1 METSPNVMH
10 VKSCDVVHYRLWG
23 GQAYGK
29 HARRVTKVKLA
40 ESRWKPWTAEG
51 ESPVCESYDS
61 LRLYP
66 SSTGYV
72 KAGVNLGGP
81 SPKAKYSSVTDSE
94 KVVRMKG
101 EKNRSE
107 RSEIVPETIYL
118 QPVEALWLTWVSSRD
133 DFRLPVM
140 AGSKAVSPVWLC
152 AYCTMIQ
159 RVIACSEV
167 KWLSHGAVAKASIN
181 CAK

>member
-101 EKNRSE
+101 EKNRGE

-118 QPVEALWLTWVSSRD
+118 QPVGALWCILWPCRPNLVLWLMSWEKECIQCNYVPIAQWSSELVHAA
-133 DFRLPVM
+133 RL
-140 AGSKAVSPVWLC
+140 S
-152 AYCTMIQ
+152 
-159 RVIACSEV
+159 
-167 KWLSHGAVAKASIN
+167 N
-181 CAK
+181 